1 MRPKHQGSSHFADNT
16 GDPFYGLVY
25 ALVFIF
31 DGTVIFW
38 RVSGIRGLK
47 NCKSVTA
54 KPLETDFLARLNASF
69 LLTFLVTG
77 KLAPKW

>member
-38 RVSGIRGLK
+38 RVS
-47 NCKSVTA
+47 
-54 KPLETDFLARLNASF
+54 SF
-69 LLTFLVTG
+69 LSVNHLQYAV
-77 KLAPKW
+77 